1 MSKIEDDLLN
11 TIKQSIKN
19 AEIKRQ
25 ILEKLQH
32 FEDLMYDE
40 MELLVKNFYKIGII
54 DGIRLEKEIKE
65 ILKKL
70 KS

>member
-11 TIKQSIKN
+11 TIEQSIKN

>member
-54 DGIRLEKEIKE
+54 DGIRFEKEIKE

>member
-11 TIKQSIKN
+11 TIEQSIKN

-54 DGIRLEKEIKE
+54 DGIRFEKEIKE